1 MDLNLS
7 GKKVLVTGASKGI
20 GLGIAKRLVQEG
32 CHVQLVARHERDLQ
46 TAQADL
52 AGLDTNVSVTYSAL
66 DLSVTSEVEGL
77 AEQSRD
83 VDILVNNAGAI
94 PAGNI
99 DRVDEETWRSAWDLK
114 LFGYI
119 TLCRGVYSNMSQRQ
133 EESGQRVIL
142 NIIGAGGERPS
153 SGYIAGAGANAGLMA
168 ITRAMGGVS
177 RKHNIRV
184 LGINPGQIVTERL
197 ETMQRVLAQEKF
209 GDPERWKEMWD
220 TRYPPGQVE
229 HIADASAFLVS
240 DLSSNTTG
248 TIVTIDGGHCAR

>member
-1 MDLNLS
+1 MDLNLA
-7 GKKVLVTGASKGI
+7 GKKALITGASKGI
-20 GLGIAKRLVQEG
+20 GLAIAKRFAIEG
-32 CHVQLVARHERDLQ
+32 CSVILVARSEDDLKQAQRDILKTDQ
-46 TAQADL
+46 SVGVDYRAADL
-52 AGLDTNVSVTYSAL
+52 SK
-66 DLSVTSEVEGL
+66 TSEVNAL
-77 AEQSRD
+77 AKEQAEI
-83 VDILVNNAGAI
+83 DILVNNAGAI

-99 DRVDEETWRSAWDLK
+99 NRVDEVTWREAWDLK

-119 TLCRGVYSNMSQRQ
+119 SLCREIYASMSARRD
-133 EESGQRVIL
+133 EPGQRVIL

-177 RKHNIRV
+177 RKHGIRV

-209 GDPERWKEMWD
+209 GDAERWKEVWD
-220 TRYPPGQVE
+220 SNYPPGQVE

-248 TIVTIDGGHCAR
+248 TILTIDGGHCAR

>member
-1 MDLNLS
+1 MDLNLA
-7 GKKVLVTGASKGI
+7 GKKALITGASKGI
-20 GLGIAKRLVQEG
+20 GLAIAKRFAIEG
-32 CHVQLVARHERDLQ
+32 CSVVLVARSEDDLKQAQRDILKTDQ
-46 TAQADL
+46 SVGVDYRAADL
-52 AGLDTNVSVTYSAL
+52 SK
-66 DLSVTSEVEGL
+66 TSEVNAL
-77 AEQSRD
+77 AKEQAD
-83 VDILVNNAGAI
+83 IDILVNNAGAI

-99 DRVDEETWRSAWDLK
+99 NRVDEVTWREAWDLK

-119 TLCRGVYSNMSQRQ
+119 SLCREIYASMSARRDDP
-133 EESGQRVIL
+133 GQRVIL

-177 RKHNIRV
+177 RKHGIRV

-197 ETMQRVLAQEKF
+197 ETMQRVLAEEKF
-209 GDPERWKEMWD
+209 GDAERWKEVWD
-220 TRYPPGQVE
+220 SNYPPGQVE

>member
-7 GKKVLVTGASKGI
+7 GKTALVTGASKGI
-20 GLGIAKRLVQEG
+20 GLGIAKRLVNEG
-32 CHVQLVARHERDLQ
+32 CHVRLVARNESDLQ
-46 TAQADL
+46 AAQAGL
-52 AGLDTNVSVTYSAL
+52 ASLDNNVSVTYSAL
-66 DLSVTSEVEGL
+66 DLSVTSQVEKL
-77 AEQSRD
+77 AEQSADID
-83 VDILVNNAGAI
+83 VLVNNAGAI

-119 TLCRGVYSNMSQRQ
+119 TLCRGIYSHMSARQ
-133 EESGQRVIL
+133 EEPGQRVIL

-177 RKHNIRV
+177 RKHGIRV
-184 LGINPGQIVTERL
+184 LAINPGQIVTERL

-220 TRYPPGQVE
+220 SRYPPGQVE
-229 HIADASAFLVS
+229 HIADASAFLIS

-248 TIVTIDGGHCAR
+248 TILTIDGGHCAR

>member
-1 MDLNLS
+1 MDLNLN
-7 GKKVLVTGASKGI
+7 GKKALVTGASKGI
-20 GLGIAKRLVQEG
+20 GLGIAKRLVLEG
-32 CHVQLVARHERDLQ
+32 CHVLLVARNEDDLKN
-46 TAQADL
+46 AQNNL
-52 AGLDTNVSVTYSAL
+52 SELNQNVTVDFKAM
-66 DLSVTSEVEGL
+66 DLSITAEVESL
-77 AEQSRD
+77 ARENID
-83 VDILVNNAGAI
+83 LDILVNNAGAI

-99 DRVDEETWRSAWDLK
+99 DRVDEDTWRAAWDLK

-119 TLCRGVYSNMSQRQ
+119 SLCRGIYANMSKRQ

-177 RKHNIRV
+177 RKHGIRV

-197 ETMQRVLAQEKF
+197 ETMQRVLATEKF
-209 GDPERWKEMWD
+209 GDSERWKEMWD
-220 TRYPPGQVE
+220 TRYPPGNVE

>member
-1 MDLNLS
+1 MS
-7 GKKVLVTGASKGI
+7 V
-20 GLGIAKRLVQEG
+20 R
-32 CHVQLVARHERDLQ
+32 RD
-46 TAQADL
+46 
-52 AGLDTNVSVTYSAL
+52 
-66 DLSVTSEVEGL
+66 
-77 AEQSRD
+77 
-83 VDILVNNAGAI
+83 
-94 PAGNI
+94 
-99 DRVDEETWRSAWDLK
+99 
-114 LFGYI
+114 
-119 TLCRGVYSNMSQRQ
+119 
-133 EESGQRVIL
+133 ESGQRVIL

-177 RKHNIRV
+177 RKHGIRV

-209 GDPERWKEMWD
+209 GDAERWKEVWD
-220 TRYPPGQVE
+220 SNYPPGQVE

>member
-1 MDLNLS
+1 MADL
-7 GKKVLVTGASKGI
+7 SKTNEVST
-20 GLGIAKRLVQEG
+20 LAKE
-32 CHVQLVARHERDLQ
+32 
-46 TAQADL
+46 QADI
-52 AGLDTNVSVTYSAL
+52 
-66 DLSVTSEVEGL
+66 
-77 AEQSRD
+77 
-83 VDILVNNAGAI
+83 DILVNNAGAI

-99 DRVDEETWRSAWDLK
+99 NRVDEVTWREAWDLK

-119 TLCRGVYSNMSQRQ
+119 SLCREIYASMSARRD
-133 EESGQRVIL
+133 EPGQRVIL

-177 RKHNIRV
+177 RKHGIRV

-209 GDPERWKEMWD
+209 GDAERWKEVWD
-220 TRYPPGQVE
+220 SNYPPGQVE

>member
-1 MDLNLS
+1 MDLNLA
-7 GKKVLVTGASKGI
+7 GKKALITGASKGI
-20 GLGIAKRLVQEG
+20 GLAIAKRFTMEG
-32 CHVQLVARHERDLQ
+32 CSVVLVARSEDGLKQAQRDILAADQ
-46 TAQADL
+46 SVGVEYRVADLSKTNELSTLAKEQADI
-52 AGLDTNVSVTYSAL
+52 
-66 DLSVTSEVEGL
+66 
-77 AEQSRD
+77 
-83 VDILVNNAGAI
+83 DILVNNAGAI

-99 DRVDEETWRSAWDLK
+99 NRVDEVTWREAWDLK

-119 TLCRGVYSNMSQRQ
+119 SLCREIYASMSARRD
-133 EESGQRVIL
+133 ESGQRVIL

-177 RKHNIRV
+177 RKHGIRV

-197 ETMQRVLAQEKF
+197 ETMQRVLAEEKF
-209 GDPERWKEMWD
+209 GDAERWREVWD
-220 TRYPPGQVE
+220 ANYPPGQVE

>member
-1 MDLNLS
+1 MQAQRDILATDQRIGVDYRVANLS
-7 GKKVLVTGASKGI
+7 KTKEVSTL
-20 GLGIAKRLVQEG
+20 AKE
-32 CHVQLVARHERDLQ
+32 
-46 TAQADL
+46 QADI
-52 AGLDTNVSVTYSAL
+52 
-66 DLSVTSEVEGL
+66 
-77 AEQSRD
+77 
-83 VDILVNNAGAI
+83 DILVNNAGAI

-99 DRVDEETWRSAWDLK
+99 NRVDEVTWREAWDLK

-119 TLCRGVYSNMSQRQ
+119 SLCREIYASMSSRRD
-133 EESGQRVIL
+133 EPGQRVIL

-177 RKHNIRV
+177 RKHGIRV

-197 ETMQRVLAQEKF
+197 KTMQRVLAQEKF
-209 GDPERWKEMWD
+209 GDAERWKEVWD
-220 TRYPPGQVE
+220 SNYPPGQVE

-248 TIVTIDGGHCAR
+248 TILTIDGGHCAR

>member
-1 MDLNLS
+1 MDLNLA
-7 GKKVLVTGASKGI
+7 GKKALITGASKGI
-20 GLGIAKRLVQEG
+20 GLAIAKRFAMEG
-32 CHVQLVARHERDLQ
+32 CSVVLVARSEDDLMQAQRDILTTDQ
-46 TAQADL
+46 SVGVDYRVADLSKTNEVSTLAKEQADI
-52 AGLDTNVSVTYSAL
+52 
-66 DLSVTSEVEGL
+66 
-77 AEQSRD
+77 
-83 VDILVNNAGAI
+83 DILVNNAGAI

-99 DRVDEETWRSAWDLK
+99 NRVDEVTWREAWDLK

-119 TLCRGVYSNMSQRQ
+119 SLCREIYASMSARRD
-133 EESGQRVIL
+133 EPGQRVIL

-177 RKHNIRV
+177 RKHGIRV

-197 ETMQRVLAQEKF
+197 ETMQRVLAEEKF
-209 GDPERWKEMWD
+209 GDAERWKEVWD
-220 TRYPPGQVE
+220 PNYPPGQVE

-248 TIVTIDGGHCAR
+248 TIITIDGGHCAR

>member
-1 MDLNLS
+1 MQAQRDILATDQRIGVDYRVANLS
-7 GKKVLVTGASKGI
+7 KTKEVSTL
-20 GLGIAKRLVQEG
+20 AKE
-32 CHVQLVARHERDLQ
+32 
-46 TAQADL
+46 QADI
-52 AGLDTNVSVTYSAL
+52 
-66 DLSVTSEVEGL
+66 
-77 AEQSRD
+77 
-83 VDILVNNAGAI
+83 DILVNNAGAI

-99 DRVDEETWRSAWDLK
+99 NRVDEVTWREAWDLK

-119 TLCRGVYSNMSQRQ
+119 SLCREIYASMSARRD
-133 EESGQRVIL
+133 EPGQRVIL

-177 RKHNIRV
+177 RKHGIRV

-209 GDPERWKEMWD
+209 GDAERWKEVWD
-220 TRYPPGQVE
+220 SNYPPGQVE

-248 TIVTIDGGHCAR
+248 TILTIDGGHCAR